1 MNKSYC
7 KDYFYH
13 LDNCKKCQNKLKK
26 RVIRYFK
33 VLQNNNKTPL
43 LPGTRDMKTDKLI
56 ENELFS
62 DEKEDIYNY
71 EPDNKIIGNVENS
84 RSEKKQEVIENFNV
98 ESSVNTQVIF
108 LIFFG
113 LFIIYMLDNSN
124 KILK

>member
-1 MNKSYC
+1 
-7 KDYFYH
+7 
-13 LDNCKKCQNKLKK
+13 
-26 RVIRYFK
+26 
-33 VLQNNNKTPL
+33 
-43 LPGTRDMKTDKLI
+43 MKTDKLI